1 MAGFSQ
7 EDIQHVREANDIVDV
22 FSERMPL
29 KQRGRDFW
37 CCCPFHQEKTPSC
50 KIDPN
55 TQLWHCFGC
64 GEGGDLFSFVMKM
77 DGLDFPDA
85 VRWLADRAHIE
96 IEERGGRGLPRG
108 QKARLQEI
116 CKEAAEFYHLQLM
129 RSRDAGA
136 ASAREYL
143 GSRGLGGEIP
153 RKWKLGY
160 APGHGQL
167 VSYLRSKG
175 FHDNEM
181 IQANVATAP
190 RGRGGVRD
198 RFYER
203 VMFPIHDVRGGCIAF
218 GGRVIG
224 TGEPK
229 YLNSQE
235 TPIFHKSEVL
245 YGLDQAKTAITA
257 TGTAIVVE
265 GYTDVIALH
274 TAGVENAVA
283 TLGTALTRQHI
294 REISRF
300 ASKRIVY
307 LFDGDAAGQRAADR
321 ALQFIDYSMT
331 PESGKMRVELLAVV
345 LPDNLDPA
353 DFVAQR
359 GAGQLR
365 EQVAQA
371 RPLLQF
377 GIDRRLAAHSLDTPE
392 GRSAAFVDALSVLAP
407 IKDSLIA
414 NEYAVQIA
422 GRVRV
427 SETEALSRLAQLK
440 PPRELSEGSQ
450 AATRNGAAGNGAFGN
465 GAAAGAQGGATPQGG
480 ASGRGGAPMQG
491 APMQRGGSSAQQ
503 AGRGGSYSYGATAGG
518 NGGGSFGNSPVA
530 GGSASGGN
538 PDGYAG
544 NAGGYGAGAYGAGG
558 SQGAAS
564 AGESVRLRFERSFLS
579 VCAQNPILALAH
591 ADTIARTSW
600 HDDAYAQVAALLL
613 QMLAE
618 EPGIAPATL
627 VARIG
632 ESVPAASGFLTS
644 AETREGEEEG
654 RYAQFL
660 AEELV
665 IGDMEDQIESMQSL
679 IRDPSISQDDYRI
692 YFNQIQ
698 AMQRELYLKRLAHKP
713 L

>member
-1 MAGFSQ
+1 M
-7 EDIQHVREANDIVDV
+7 REANDLVDV
-22 FSERMPL
+22 FAERMPL

-64 GEGGDLFSFVMKM
+64 GEGGDLFSFIMKM

-85 VRWLADRAHIE
+85 VRWLAERAHIE
-96 IEERGGRGLPRG
+96 IEEQGGRGLPRG

-116 CKEAAEFYHLQLM
+116 CKETAAFYHLQLM
-129 RSRDAGA
+129 RSRDEGA

-143 GSRGLGGEIP
+143 ASRGLGGEIP
-153 RKWKLGY
+153 RTWMLGY
-160 APGHGQL
+160 APGHGRL
-167 VSYLRSKG
+167 VSHLREKG

-181 IQANVATAP
+181 AQANVAAAT
-190 RGRGGVRD
+190 RGGGGVRD
-198 RFYER
+198 RFYGR
-203 VMFPIHDVRGGCIAF
+203 VMFPIFDVRGACIAF
-218 GGRVIG
+218 GGRVIAS
-224 TGEPK
+224 GEPK

-245 YGLDQAKTAITA
+245 YGLDQAKGAITA

-274 TAGVENAVA
+274 AAGVENAVA

-359 GAGQLR
+359 GADQLR
-365 EQVAQA
+365 EQVAAA

-377 GIDRRLAAHSLDTPE
+377 GIDRRLSTHGLDTPE
-392 GRSAAFVDALSVLAP
+392 GRSAAFVDALAVLAP

-414 NEYAVQIA
+414 KEYAVQIA
-422 GRVRV
+422 GRVRL
-427 SETEALSRLAQLK
+427 SETEALARLAQLK
-440 PPRELSEGSQ
+440 PPHEPGDGQRGLS
-450 AATRNGAAGNGAFGN
+450 RND
-465 GAAAGAQGGATPQGG
+465 AAAGAAPVQGEGFAQGGAP
-480 ASGRGGAPMQG
+480 ARG
-491 APMQRGGSSAQQ
+491 SALAQARAAAQ
-503 AGRGGSYSYGATAGG
+503 AGPATQGPKAAGSLRGMAAAGG
-518 NGGGSFGNSPVA
+518 GGRATQN
-530 GGSASGGN
+530 ASV
-538 PDGYAG
+538 
-544 NAGGYGAGAYGAGG
+544 
-558 SQGAAS
+558 SS
-564 AGESVRLRFERSFLS
+564 GEAVRLRFERSFLS
-579 VCAQNPILALAH
+579 VCAQNPALALAH
-591 ADTIARTSW
+591 ADTIAQSSW
-600 HDDAYAQVAALLL
+600 HADAYAQVAGLLL
-613 QMLAE
+613 KILAE
-618 EPGIAPATL
+618 EPGIAPAAL

-632 ESVPAASGFLTS
+632 EIVPEASGFLTS
-644 AETREGEEEG
+644 AETHEEEEG
-654 RYAQFL
+654 RYARFL

-665 IGDMEDQIESMQSL
+665 IGDMEEQIESMQSL
-679 IRDPSISQDDYRI
+679 IHDPSISQDDYRI